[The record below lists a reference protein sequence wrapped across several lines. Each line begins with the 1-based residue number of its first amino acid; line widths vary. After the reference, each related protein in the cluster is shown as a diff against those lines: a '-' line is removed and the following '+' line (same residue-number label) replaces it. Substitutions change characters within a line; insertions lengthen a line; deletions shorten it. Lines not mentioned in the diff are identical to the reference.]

1 MLDPPYSLVD
11 GVVSPIIPLATSS
24 DDRPQIG
31 EFVSNDDLHKYQK
44 IMKGTAITG
53 SSRRHD
59 VTEARAHT
67 KHIFAIPSPIF
78 FGIFR

>member
-44 IMKGTAITG
+44 IMKGTTITG
-53 SSRRHD
+53 SSIRHD
-59 VTEARAHT
+59 VTEAHT
-67 KHIFAIPSPIF
+67 HT
-78 FGIFR
+78 